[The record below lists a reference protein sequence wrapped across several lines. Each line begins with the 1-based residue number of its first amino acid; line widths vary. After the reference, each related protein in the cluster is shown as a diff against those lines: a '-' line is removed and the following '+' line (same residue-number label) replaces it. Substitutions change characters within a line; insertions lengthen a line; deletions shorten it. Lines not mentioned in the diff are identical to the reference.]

1 MSWLFRTMIVPAT
14 QVEYARSLS
23 VAISGPSGDGM
34 WTTGLSADGAEPAT
48 HYISSGYAD
57 EVFVALLPLTVFPPE
72 GDPVTEPG
80 KPEETKIKAAEGGM
94 STTLTKIR
102 ALFSSMD
109 VTEQEPFTA
118 MARLGLQ
125 LVQTPV
131 AAEPEPGPV

>member
-57 EVFVALLPLTVFPPE
+57 EVFVALLPLTVFPPDS
-72 GDPVTEPG
+72 DPVTEPG
-80 KPEETKIKAAEGGM
+80 KPAEMKEKAAEGGL
-94 STTLTKIR
+94 TVTLAQINS
-102 ALFSSMD
+102 LFAAMD
-109 VTEQEPFTA
+109 VTEQDPHAA
-118 MARLGLQ
+118 MARMGLQ
-125 LVQTPV
+125 LVMGDDT
-131 AAEPEPGPV
+131 

>member
-1 MSWLFRTMIVPAT
+1 MGSTFRTMIVPDS
-14 QVEYARSLS
+14 QVELARSLS

-57 EVFVALLPLTVFPPE
+57 EVFVSLLPLTVFPPE

-80 KPEETKIKAAEGGM
+80 KPAEMKEKAAEGGL
-94 STTLTKIR
+94 TVTLAQINS
-102 ALFSSMD
+102 LFAAMD
-109 VTEQEPFTA
+109 VTEQDPFTA
-118 MARLGLQ
+118 LARLGLQ

-131 AAEPEPGPV
+131 ADPEPK